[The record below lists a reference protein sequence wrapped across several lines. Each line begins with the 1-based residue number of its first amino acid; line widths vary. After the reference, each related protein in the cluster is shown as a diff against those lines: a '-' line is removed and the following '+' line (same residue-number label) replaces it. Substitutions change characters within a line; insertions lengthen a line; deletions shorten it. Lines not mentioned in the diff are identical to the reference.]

1 MRQHIYQIYY
11 NEETHR
17 KVLPGFIPLDN
28 TGSLRPDWF
37 EFWVMLNF
45 LRDNVLEDNAF
56 YGFLS
61 PRFYEKT
68 GFHSDFVINT
78 IETIG
83 DLADVFLFSFGQ
95 DQLCY
100 FLNPFE
106 QGEFW
111 HPGLIRN
118 AQDFVDQHN
127 LKTDLSTLVTDTQT
141 SVFSNYI
148 IAKKE
153 FWLAWQDIAEQY
165 FAFVESDEKYQIKTK
180 YGYTQNHYAMKTF
193 IQERLATLILANGNH
208 RALCAHQSLSG
219 PFFTGHISANP
230 KNRRL
235 LEACDLMKSKYRE
248 KSDVEY
254 LNMYW
259 KIRADVHIRK

>member
-1 MRQHIYQIYY
+1 MNQSIYQIYY
-11 NEETHR
+11 NEETQS
-17 KVLPGFIPLDN
+17 KGLPGFIPLDN
-28 TGSLRPDWF
+28 TESLRPDWF
-37 EFWVMLNF
+37 EFWVILNF
-45 LRDNVLEDNAF
+45 LRNNVLEDNTF

-68 GFHSDFVINT
+68 GFNAEFVMGT
-78 IETIG
+78 IKAHA
-83 DLADVFLFSFGQ
+83 DLADVFLFSPSQ

-118 AQDFVDQHN
+118 AQDFVDLHG
-127 LKTDLSTLVTDTQT
+127 LGTDLSTLVTDTQT

-153 FWLAWQDIAEQY
+153 FWMAWREIAEQY

-180 YGYTQNHYAMKTF
+180 YGLTQNHYAMKTF
-193 IQERLATLILANGNH
+193 IQERLATLVLANGNF
-208 RALCAHQSLSG
+208 RVSCTHQSLTG
-219 PFFTGHISANP
+219 PFFTGPIPADP

-235 LEACDLMKSKYRE
+235 LEVCDLMKSKYRE
-248 KSDVEY
+248 KSDLEY
-254 LNMYW
+254 LKMYW
-259 KIRADVHIRK
+259 KIRADVTIHK